1 MNQEEITKLIC
12 ITCPKGCTLEVHR
25 DGDTVVKVE
34 QGCKRGHEY
43 ANRELIDPRRV
54 VSSTVRIS
62 GGVHP
67 LLPVFTS
74 DAFPKP
80 RIPELMTAL
89 RGMLIEAPVRMN
101 EVVLEN
107 ALGTGI
113 NILASRDIPKLSA

>member
-12 ITCPKGCTLEVHR
+12 ITCPKGCTLEVQR
-25 DGDTVVKVE
+25 DGDTVIKVE

-43 ANRELIDPRRV
+43 ANRELVDPRRM
-54 VSSTVRIS
+54 VSSTVKIS

-67 LLPVFTS
+67 LLPVYTS

-80 RIPELMTAL
+80 RIPELMAAL
-89 RGMLIEAPVRMN
+89 RALKIKAPVRMN
-101 EVVLEN
+101 EVVLED
-107 ALGTGI
+107 ALKTGI

>member
-25 DGDTVVKVE
+25 EGDTVVKVE

-43 ANRELIDPRRV
+43 ANRELVDPRRM
-54 VSSTVRIS
+54 VSSTVKIS

-67 LLPVFTS
+67 LLPVYTS
-74 DAFPKP
+74 DVFPKP
-80 RIPELMTAL
+80 RIPELMSAL
-89 RGMLIEAPVRMN
+89 RSLKIKAPVRMN
-101 EVVLEN
+101 EVVIKD

>member
-25 DGDTVVKVE
+25 EGDTVVKVG

-43 ANRELIDPRRV
+43 ANRELVDPRRM
-54 VSSTVRIS
+54 VSSTVKIS

-67 LLPVFTS
+67 LLPVYTS
-74 DAFPKP
+74 DVFPKP
-80 RIPELMTAL
+80 RIPELMSAL
-89 RGMLIEAPVRMN
+89 RSLKIKAPVRMN
-101 EVVLEN
+101 EVVIKD

-113 NILASRDIPKLSA
+113 NILASRDIPKLGA